1 MNLFISGGSGFIGR
15 HLVETL
21 LARGFQITTV
31 GRSRRPPRPD
41 HPHLHHICADITR
54 PGDWQSHVAASQAVI
69 NLAGASIFRRWTP
82 RAKHEIRES
91 RLRTTRHIVEALSD
105 GADRFLFSA
114 SGIGYYGDRGDEVLT
129 EHSRAGD
136 DFLAQMAVDWEA
148 EALAARARGV
158 RVAIGRFGVVL
169 HQSGGAL
176 AKMVPAFRLLAGGP
190 LGSGRQWFPWI
201 HLQDLIA
208 AIQWLIQTPSVDG
221 VFNFCAPQAV
231 TNADFARTLGRALH
245 RPACMPAPALI
256 VRAVLG
262 EFSQVLLGSQ
272 RAEPQRLMSVGYT
285 FRYPRLA
292 DALEAIFGA

>member
-1 MNLFISGGSGFIGR
+1 MKLFVSGGTGFIGR

-54 PGDWQSHVAASQAVI
+54 PGDWQSHLAASQAVI

-82 RAKHEIRES
+82 RAKSEIRES
-91 RLRTTRHIVEALSD
+91 RLRATRHIVEALSD

-158 RVAIGRFGVVL
+158 RVALGRFGVVL

-201 HLQDLIA
+201 HLEDLIGA
-208 AIQWLIQTPSVDG
+208 VQWLIQTPSVEG
-221 VFNFCAPQAV
+221 AFNFCAPQAV

-292 DALEAIFGA
+292 DALEAIFGI